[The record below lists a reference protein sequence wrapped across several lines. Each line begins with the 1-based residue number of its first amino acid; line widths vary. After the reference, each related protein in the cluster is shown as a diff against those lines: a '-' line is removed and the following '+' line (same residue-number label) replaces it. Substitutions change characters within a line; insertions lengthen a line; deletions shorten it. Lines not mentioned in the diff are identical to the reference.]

1 VSLFQFTDLIP
12 QLLPIQT
19 IRKEGGDIAYINV
32 LSENFIVVSNADMI
46 QSFSRDPDRLITKSL
61 QSPAFDA
68 LREVINNDIIFAAL
82 TERYTHSFNH
92 CNEAV
97 HLKFFFSYFNTRKFI
112 LFCEHC
118 LNTIVIALFIAKGSV
133 VYLF

>member
-1 VSLFQFTDLIP
+1 VSLFQFTDSIP

-19 IRKEGGDIAYINV
+19 IRKEGGNIAYINV

-82 TERYTHSFNH
+82 TERYT
-92 CNEAV
+92 
-97 HLKFFFSYFNTRKFI
+97 FI
-112 LFCEHC
+112 
-118 LNTIVIALFIAKGSV
+118 
-133 VYLF
+133 